1 MDIAEILFV
10 RTWWEFD
17 APHTLFDHVY
27 HWFNISEAMAW
38 FVFAVLVWQRGRR
51 QTARGDQNGVQ
62 NGVRKGVPRR
72 LEIAYAFA
80 FATFGLTDLQE
91 AWQQSSWLI
100 WLKLINLVTLAVLR
114 RRVMTESYP
123 NARLY

>member
-10 RTWWEFD
+10 RTWWEFE
-17 APHTLFDHVY
+17 APHTLFDDVY
-27 HWFNISEAMAW
+27 HWFNISEGLAW
-38 FVFAVLVWQRGRR
+38 FVFAALVWRRGR
-51 QTARGDQNGVQ
+51 QTSATAYPGG
-62 NGVRKGVPRR
+62 
-72 LEIAYAFA
+72 LEVAYAIA

-100 WLKLINLVTLAVLR
+100 WLKLINLITLAVLR

-123 NARLY
+123 EARLY